1 MNCSN
6 DIKLL
11 YMNRIIIVGNG
22 FDLAHQL
29 ATKYEDFINW
39 YWEEWGH
46 SLSTSMKRNLT
57 DGLCSFKL
65 KEEVGLAGW
74 YYVWGWHYHIS
85 TRDYPLQDLVKQAK
99 TDTEVCN
106 FDMHSIFFTE
116 ICKSIEEKGWGD
128 IEAEYYRMLNS
139 VYLSSPQKLNEEFAI
154 VRTKLIEYLTSIQ
167 DSNINDSIVN
177 QATRECMMAPFC
189 EKEISIEGRDKWV
202 NFLKSRIEDED
213 LSGIIK
219 LYEKSDVRERVADIS
234 NFKKKWQNQIDNI
247 GIESIEGNILPSA
260 MLYPDRIMLLNFN
273 YTKTADMYMP
283 VDEYH
288 FPVNHIH
295 GHLDNPDSVI
305 FGYGD
310 DKDDKYQEI
319 SKLNNNELLTNIKSF
334 RYLEDSCFK
343 DTLTFIASAPYQVY
357 IMGHSCGVSDRTL
370 LNTLFEHPN
379 CVSIKPFYYKNGEG
393 QDNYIE
399 IVQNISRNF
408 SDTQKM
414 RDRIVNKTLCLP
426 LPQRIVSNE

>member
-1 MNCSN
+1 
-6 DIKLL
+6 
-11 YMNRIIIVGNG
+11 MNRIIIVGNG

-29 ATKYEDFINW
+29 ATRYEDFINW

-46 SLSTSMKRNLT
+46 LLATSMNRNLT
-57 DGLCSFKL
+57 DGLCSFRL
-65 KEEVGLAGW
+65 KKDVELAGW
-74 YYVWGWHYHIS
+74 YYVWGWHYRIS
-85 TRDYPLQDLVKQAK
+85 PRDYSLRDLVEVAK
-99 TDTEVCN
+99 TDTKVCE
-106 FDMHSIFFTE
+106 FTVHSIFFTE
-116 ICKSIEEKGWGD
+116 ICKSIEEKGWVD

-177 QATRECMMAPFC
+177 QATRECMMSPFC
-189 EKEISIEGRDKWV
+189 ANEISIEGRAKW
-202 NFLKSRIEDED
+202 NEFLKCRIEDED
-213 LSGIIK
+213 LSDTIK
-219 LYEKSDVRERVADIS
+219 LYGESEAREKIKQVSE
-234 NFKKKWQNQIDNI
+234 FKKAQRGQIDNMGI
-247 GIESIEGNILPSA
+247 GSINGNELPSA

-288 FPVNHIH
+288 FPINHIH

-310 DKDDKYQEI
+310 ELDNKYQEI
-319 SKLNNNELLTNIKSF
+319 SSLNNNELLKNIKSI
-334 RYLEDSCFK
+334 RYLEDVNYRNVLEFVE
-343 DTLTFIASAPYQVY
+343 SAPYQIY
-357 IMGHSCGVSDRTL
+357 IMGHSCGTSDRTL

-379 CVSIKPFYYKNGEG
+379 CVSIKPFYYQNDEG

-408 SDTQKM
+408 SNAQKM
-414 RDRIVNKTLCLP
+414 RDRVVNKTFCQP

>member
-1 MNCSN
+1 
-6 DIKLL
+6 
-11 YMNRIIIVGNG
+11 MNRIIIVGNG

-39 YWEEWGH
+39 YWEDRGSYLVGSFCNH
-46 SLSTSMKRNLT
+46 ID

-74 YYVWGWHYHIS
+74 YYIWGWHYRIS
-85 TRDYPLQDLVKQAK
+85 PRDYTLRELVEHAK
-99 TDTEVCN
+99 SDTKVCN
-106 FDMHSIFFTE
+106 FEMHSIFFTE
-116 ICKSIEEKGWGD
+116 ICKSIEEKGWVD

-139 VYLSSPQKLNEEFAI
+139 VYLSSPEKLNNEFAI
-154 VRTKLIEYLTSIQ
+154 VRTKLIEYLTSVQ
-167 DSNINDSIVN
+167 DTNINDSIVN
-177 QATRECMMAPFC
+177 QATRDCMMAPFC
-189 EKEISIEGRDKWV
+189 ANEISIEGRAKW
-202 NFLKSRIEDED
+202 NEFLKCRIEDEY
-213 LSGIIK
+213 LSDTIK
-219 LYEKSDVRERVADIS
+219 LYDESEAREKIKQVSE
-234 NFKKKWQNQIDNI
+234 FKKAQRGQIDNMGI
-247 GIESIEGNILPSA
+247 GSINGNELPSA

-283 VDEYH
+283 VDEHH
-288 FPVNHIH
+288 FPINHIH

-310 DKDDKYQEI
+310 ELDNKYQEI
-319 SKLNNNELLTNIKSF
+319 SSLNNNELLKNIKSI
-334 RYLEDSCFK
+334 RYLEDVNYRNVLEFVE
-343 DTLTFIASAPYQVY
+343 SAPYQIY
-357 IMGHSCGVSDRTL
+357 IMGHSCGTSDRTL

-379 CVSIKPFYYKNGEG
+379 CVSIKPFYYQNDEG

-408 SDTQKM
+408 SNAQKM
-414 RDRIVNKTLCLP
+414 RDRVVNKTFCQP

>member
-1 MNCSN
+1 MN
-6 DIKLL
+6 
-11 YMNRIIIVGNG
+11 YMNRIIIIGNG

-57 DGLCSFKL
+57 DGLCSFRL

-74 YYVWGWHYHIS
+74 YYVWGWHYRIS
-85 TRDYPLQDLVKQAK
+85 PRDYSLRDLVEVAK
-99 TDTEVCN
+99 TDTKVCE
-106 FDMHSIFFTE
+106 FTVHSIFFTE
-116 ICKSIEEKGWGD
+116 ICKAIEEKGWVD

-139 VYLSSPQKLNEEFAI
+139 VYLSSPEKLNNEFAI
-154 VRTKLIEYLTSIQ
+154 LRTKLIEYLISVQ
-167 DSNINDSIVN
+167 DTNINDSIVN

-189 EKEISIEGRDKWV
+189 ANEISIEGRAKW
-202 NFLKSRIEDED
+202 NEFLKCRIEDED
-213 LSGIIK
+213 LSDTIK
-219 LYEKSDVRERVADIS
+219 LYEKADVRERVADIS
-234 NFKKKWQNQIDNI
+234 SFKKKWQDQIDNI
-247 GIESIEGNILPSA
+247 GIESIEGNKLPSA

-283 VDEYH
+283 VDEHH
-288 FPVNHIH
+288 FLVNHIH

-310 DKDDKYQEI
+310 ELDNKYQEI
-319 SKLNNNELLTNIKSF
+319 SNLNNNELLKNIKSI
-334 RYLEDSCFK
+334 RYLEDVNYRNVLEFVE
-343 DTLTFIASAPYQVY
+343 SAPYQIY
-357 IMGHSCGVSDRTL
+357 IMGHSCGTSDRTL

-379 CVSIKPFYYKNGEG
+379 CVSIKPFYYQNDEG

-408 SDTQKM
+408 SNAQKM
-414 RDRIVNKTLCLP
+414 RDRVVNKTFCQP

>member
-1 MNCSN
+1 
-6 DIKLL
+6 
-11 YMNRIIIVGNG
+11 MNRIIIIGNG

-29 ATKYEDFINW
+29 ATRYEDFINW
-39 YWEEWGH
+39 YWDEWGH
-46 SLSTSMKRNLT
+46 SLATSMKRNLT
-57 DGLCSFKL
+57 DGLCSFRL
-65 KEEVGLAGW
+65 KNNVFYAGW
-74 YYVWGWHYHIS
+74 ALVWREHYIPMQEYSLRNHVEYY
-85 TRDYPLQDLVKQAK
+85 K
-99 TDTEVCN
+99 TATNLCDFKV
-106 FDMHSIFFTE
+106 DSLFFTE
-116 ICKSIEEKGWGD
+116 ICKAVEEKGWVD

-139 VYLSSPQKLNEEFAI
+139 VYLSSPQRLNEEFAI
-154 VRTKLIEYLTSIQ
+154 VRKKLIEYLTSIQ

-177 QATRECMMAPFC
+177 QATRDCMMAPFC

-202 NFLKSRIEDED
+202 DFLKCRIEDED
-213 LSGIIK
+213 LSGIMK
-219 LYEKSDVRERVADIS
+219 LYKKTNIRKRVADIS
-234 NFKKKWQNQIDNI
+234 NFKKKWQDQIDND
-247 GIESIEGNILPSA
+247 GIETVNEELPSD

-283 VDEYH
+283 ADKHH

-393 QDNYIE
+393 RDNYIE

-408 SDTQKM
+408 SDAQKM

-426 LPQRIVSNE
+426 LPQK

>member
-1 MNCSN
+1 
-6 DIKLL
+6 
-11 YMNRIIIVGNG
+11 MNRIIIIGNG

-29 ATKYEDFINW
+29 ATRYEDFINW
-39 YWEEWGH
+39 YWDEWGH
-46 SLSTSMKRNLT
+46 SLATSMKRNLT
-57 DGLCSFKL
+57 DGLCSFRL
-65 KEEVGLAGW
+65 KNNVFYAGW
-74 YYVWGWHYHIS
+74 ALVWREHYIPMQEYSLRNHVEYY
-85 TRDYPLQDLVKQAK
+85 K
-99 TDTEVCN
+99 TATNLCDFKV
-106 FDMHSIFFTE
+106 DSLFFTE
-116 ICKSIEEKGWGD
+116 ICKAVEEKGWVD

-139 VYLSSPQKLNEEFAI
+139 VYLSSPQRLNEEFAI
-154 VRTKLIEYLTSIQ
+154 VRKKLIEYLTSIQ

-177 QATRECMMAPFC
+177 QATRDCMMAPFC

-202 NFLKSRIEDED
+202 DFLKCRIEDED
-213 LSGIIK
+213 LSGIMK
-219 LYEKSDVRERVADIS
+219 LYKKTNIRKRVADIS
-234 NFKKKWQNQIDNI
+234 NFKKKWQDQIDND
-247 GIESIEGNILPSA
+247 GIETVNEELPSD

-283 VDEYH
+283 ADKHH

-370 LNTLFEHPN
+370 LNSLLEQTN
-379 CVSIKPFYYKNGEG
+379 SVSIKPFYYKNGEG
-393 QDNYIE
+393 RDNYIE

-408 SDTQKM
+408 SDAQKM

-426 LPQRIVSNE
+426 LPQK

>member
-1 MNCSN
+1 
-6 DIKLL
+6 
-11 YMNRIIIVGNG
+11 MNRIIIVGNG

-29 ATKYEDFINW
+29 TTKYEDFINW

-57 DGLCSFKL
+57 DGLCSFRL
-65 KEEVGLAGW
+65 KDNVCYAGW
-74 YYVWGWHYHIS
+74 ALVWREHYIPMQEYSLQNYVEYY
-85 TRDYPLQDLVKQAK
+85 K
-99 TDTEVCN
+99 TATNLCDFKV
-106 FDMHSIFFTE
+106 DSLFFTE
-116 ICKSIEEKGWGD
+116 ICKSIEEKGWVD

-177 QATRECMMAPFC
+177 QATRECMMSPFC
-189 EKEISIEGRDKWV
+189 ANEISIEGRAKW
-202 NFLKSRIEDED
+202 NEFLKCRIEDED
-213 LSGIIK
+213 LSDTIK
-219 LYEKSDVRERVADIS
+219 LYGESEAREKIKQVSE
-234 NFKKKWQNQIDNI
+234 FKKAQRGQIDNMGI
-247 GIESIEGNILPSA
+247 GSINGHELPSA

-283 VDEYH
+283 ADEHH
-288 FPVNHIH
+288 FPINHIH

-310 DKDDKYQEI
+310 ELDNKYQEI
-319 SKLNNNELLTNIKSF
+319 SSLNNNELLKNIKSI
-334 RYLEDSCFK
+334 RYLEDVNYRNVLEFVE
-343 DTLTFIASAPYQVY
+343 SAPYQIY
-357 IMGHSCGVSDRTL
+357 IMGHSCGTSDRTL

-379 CVSIKPFYYKNGEG
+379 CVSIKPFYYQNDEG

-408 SDTQKM
+408 SNAQKM
-414 RDRIVNKTLCLP
+414 RDRVVNKTFCQP

>member
-1 MNCSN
+1 
-6 DIKLL
+6 
-11 YMNRIIIVGNG
+11 MNRIIIVGNG

-39 YWEEWGH
+39 YWEDRGSYLVGSFCNH
-46 SLSTSMKRNLT
+46 ID

-74 YYVWGWHYHIS
+74 YYIWGWHYRIS
-85 TRDYPLQDLVKQAK
+85 PRDYSLRDLVEVAK
-99 TDTEVCN
+99 TDTKVCE
-106 FDMHSIFFTE
+106 FTVHSIFFTE
-116 ICKSIEEKGWGD
+116 ICKSIEEKGWVD

-139 VYLSSPQKLNEEFAI
+139 VYLSSPEKLNNEFAI
-154 VRTKLIEYLTSIQ
+154 VRTKLIEYLTSVQ

-177 QATRECMMAPFC
+177 QATRDCMMAPFC
-189 EKEISIEGRDKWV
+189 ANEISIEGRDKWID
-202 NFLKSRIEDED
+202 FLKCRIEDEY
-213 LSGIIK
+213 LSDTIK
-219 LYEKSDVRERVADIS
+219 LYGESETRKRVRQVSE
-234 NFKKKWQNQIDNI
+234 FKKAQREQIDNMGI
-247 GIESIEGNILPSA
+247 GSINGNELPSA

-283 VDEYH
+283 VDEHH
-288 FPVNHIH
+288 FPINHIH

-310 DKDDKYQEI
+310 ELDNKYQEI
-319 SKLNNNELLTNIKSF
+319 SSLNNNELLKNIKSI
-334 RYLEDSCFK
+334 RYLEDVNYRNVLEFVE
-343 DTLTFIASAPYQVY
+343 SAPYQIY
-357 IMGHSCGVSDRTL
+357 IMGHSCGTSDRTL

-379 CVSIKPFYYKNGEG
+379 CVSIKPFYYQNDEG

-408 SDTQKM
+408 SNAQKM
-414 RDRIVNKTLCLP
+414 RDRVVNKTFCQP

>member
-1 MNCSN
+1 
-6 DIKLL
+6 
-11 YMNRIIIVGNG
+11 MNRIIIIGNG
-22 FDLAHQL
+22 VDLAHQL
-29 ATKYEDFINW
+29 ATRYEDFINW

-46 SLSTSMKRNLT
+46 LLATSMNRNLT
-57 DGLCSFKL
+57 DGLCSFRL
-65 KEEVGLAGW
+65 KKDVELAGW
-74 YYVWGWHYHIS
+74 YYVWGWLYRIS
-85 TRDYPLQDLVKQAK
+85 PRDCSLRDLVEVAK
-99 TDTEVCN
+99 TDTKVCE
-106 FDMHSIFFTE
+106 FTVHSIFFTE
-116 ICKSIEEKGWGD
+116 ICKSIEEKGWVD

-139 VYLSSPQKLNEEFAI
+139 VYLSSPEKLNNEFAI

-167 DSNINDSIVN
+167 NRNINNSIVN

-189 EKEISIEGRDKWV
+189 TKEISIEGRDKWV

-234 NFKKKWQNQIDNI
+234 NFKKKWQDQIDNI
-247 GIESIEGNILPSA
+247 GIESIEGNKLPSA

-310 DKDDKYQEI
+310 ELDNKYQEI
-319 SKLNNNELLTNIKSF
+319 SSLNNNELLKNIKSI
-334 RYLEDSCFK
+334 RYLEDVNYRNVLEFVE
-343 DTLTFIASAPYQVY
+343 SAPYQIY
-357 IMGHSCGVSDRTL
+357 IMGHSCGTSDRTL

-379 CVSIKPFYYKNGEG
+379 CVSIKPFYYQNDEG

-408 SDTQKM
+408 SNAQKM
-414 RDRIVNKTLCLP
+414 RDRVVNKTFCQP

>member
-1 MNCSN
+1 
-6 DIKLL
+6 
-11 YMNRIIIVGNG
+11 MNRIIIVGNG

-29 ATKYEDFINW
+29 ATRYEDFINW

-46 SLSTSMKRNLT
+46 LLATSMNRNLT
-57 DGLCSFKL
+57 DGLCSFRL
-65 KEEVGLAGW
+65 KKDVELAGW

-85 TRDYPLQDLVKQAK
+85 TRDYPLQDLVKHAK

-116 ICKSIEEKGWGD
+116 ICKAIEEKGWVD

-139 VYLSSPQKLNEEFAI
+139 VYLSSPEKLNNEFAI
-154 VRTKLIEYLTSIQ
+154 VRAKLIEYLTSIQ

-189 EKEISIEGRDKWV
+189 ANEISIEGRAKW
-202 NFLKSRIEDED
+202 NEFLKCRIEDEY
-213 LSGIIK
+213 LSDIIK
-219 LYEKSDVRERVADIS
+219 LYGESEASEKIKQVSE
-234 NFKKKWQNQIDNI
+234 FKKAQRGQIDNMGI
-247 GIESIEGNILPSA
+247 GSINGNELPSA
-260 MLYPDRIMLLNFN
+260 ILYPDRIMLLNFN

-283 VDEYH
+283 VDEHH
-288 FPVNHIH
+288 FPINHIH

-310 DKDDKYQEI
+310 ELDNKYQEI
-319 SKLNNNELLTNIKSF
+319 SSLNNNELLKNIKSI
-334 RYLEDSCFK
+334 RYLEDVNYRNVLEFVE
-343 DTLTFIASAPYQVY
+343 SAPYQIY
-357 IMGHSCGVSDRTL
+357 IMGHSCGTSDRTL

-379 CVSIKPFYYKNGEG
+379 CVSIKPFYYQNDEG

-408 SDTQKM
+408 SNAQKM
-414 RDRIVNKTLCLP
+414 RDRVVNKTFCQP

>member
-1 MNCSN
+1 M
-6 DIKLL
+6 KL
-11 YMNRIIIVGNG
+11 YIIGNG

-57 DGLCSFKL
+57 DGLCSFRL
-65 KEEVGLAGW
+65 KKDVELAGW

-116 ICKSIEEKGWGD
+116 ICKSIEEKGWVD

-167 DSNINDSIVN
+167 DSNINDSIVH

-189 EKEISIEGRDKWV
+189 ANEISIEGRAKW
-202 NFLKSRIEDED
+202 NEFLKCRIEDED
-213 LSGIIK
+213 LSDTIK
-219 LYEKSDVRERVADIS
+219 LYGESKAREKIKQVSE
-234 NFKKKWQNQIDNI
+234 FKKAQRGQIDNMGI
-247 GIESIEGNILPSA
+247 GSINGNELPSA

-283 VDEYH
+283 VDEHH
-288 FPVNHIH
+288 FPINHIH
-295 GHLDNPDSVI
+295 GHLDNLDSVI

-310 DKDDKYQEI
+310 ELDNKYQEI
-319 SKLNNNELLTNIKSF
+319 SSLNNNELLKNIKSI
-334 RYLEDSCFK
+334 RYLEDVNYRNVLEFVE
-343 DTLTFIASAPYQVY
+343 SAPYQIY
-357 IMGHSCGVSDRTL
+357 IMGHSCGTSDRTL

-379 CVSIKPFYYKNGEG
+379 CVSIKPFYYQNDEG

-408 SDTQKM
+408 SNAQKM
-414 RDRIVNKTLCLP
+414 RDRVVNKTFCQP

>member
-1 MNCSN
+1 
-6 DIKLL
+6 
-11 YMNRIIIVGNG
+11 MNRIIIIGNG

-46 SLSTSMKRNLT
+46 SLATSMNRNLT
-57 DGLCSFKL
+57 DGLCSFRL
-65 KEEVGLAGW
+65 KKDVELAGW
-74 YYVWGWHYHIS
+74 YYVWGWHYRIS
-85 TRDYPLQDLVKQAK
+85 PRDYSLRDLVEVAK
-99 TDTEVCN
+99 TDTKVCE
-106 FDMHSIFFTE
+106 FTVHSIFFTE
-116 ICKSIEEKGWGD
+116 ICKSIEEKGWVD

-139 VYLSSPQKLNEEFAI
+139 VYLSSPEKLNNEFAI

-167 DSNINDSIVN
+167 NRNINNSIVN

-189 EKEISIEGRDKWV
+189 TKEISIEGRDKWV

-234 NFKKKWQNQIDNI
+234 NFKKKWQDQIDNI
-247 GIESIEGNILPSA
+247 GIESIEGNKLPSA

-283 VDEYH
+283 ADEHH
-288 FPVNHIH
+288 FPINHIH

-310 DKDDKYQEI
+310 ELDNKYQEI
-319 SKLNNNELLTNIKSF
+319 SSLNNNELLKNIKSI
-334 RYLEDSCFK
+334 RYLEDVNYRNVLEFVE
-343 DTLTFIASAPYQVY
+343 SAPYQIY
-357 IMGHSCGVSDRTL
+357 IMGHSCGTSDRTL

-379 CVSIKPFYYKNGEG
+379 CVSIKPFYYQNDEG

-408 SDTQKM
+408 SNAQKM
-414 RDRIVNKTLCLP
+414 RDRVVNKTFCQP

>member
-1 MNCSN
+1 
-6 DIKLL
+6 
-11 YMNRIIIVGNG
+11 MNRIIIVGNG

-57 DGLCSFKL
+57 DGLCSFRL

-74 YYVWGWHYHIS
+74 YYVWGYHYGIS
-85 TRDYPLQDLVKQAK
+85 PKQYSLRDLVEHVKS
-99 TDTEVCN
+99 DTKVCN

-116 ICKSIEEKGWGD
+116 ICKSIEEKGWVD

-154 VRTKLIEYLTSIQ
+154 VRTKLIEYLTSVQ

-177 QATRECMMAPFC
+177 QATRDCMMAPFC
-189 EKEISIEGRDKWV
+189 ANEISIEGRAKW
-202 NFLKSRIEDED
+202 NEFLKCRIGDED
-213 LSGIIK
+213 LSDTIK
-219 LYEKSDVRERVADIS
+219 LYDESEAREKIKQVSE
-234 NFKKKWQNQIDNI
+234 FKKAQRGQIDNMGI
-247 GIESIEGNILPSA
+247 GSINGNELPSA

-283 VDEYH
+283 ADEHH
-288 FPVNHIH
+288 FPINHIH

-310 DKDDKYQEI
+310 ELDNKYQEI
-319 SKLNNNELLTNIKSF
+319 SSLNNNELLKNIKSI
-334 RYLEDSCFK
+334 RYLEDVNYRNVLEFVE
-343 DTLTFIASAPYQVY
+343 SAPYQIY
-357 IMGHSCGVSDRTL
+357 IMGHSCGASDRTL

-408 SDTQKM
+408 SDAQKM
-414 RDRIVNKTLCLP
+414 RDRVVNKTLCLP

>member
-1 MNCSN
+1 
-6 DIKLL
+6 
-11 YMNRIIIVGNG
+11 MNRIIIVGNG

-29 ATKYEDFINW
+29 ATRYEDFINW
-39 YWEEWGH
+39 YWEKWGH
-46 SLSTSMKRNLT
+46 SLTTSMDRNLT
-57 DGLCSFKL
+57 DGLCSFRL
-65 KEEVGLAGW
+65 KKDVELAGW
-74 YYVWGWHYHIS
+74 YYVWGWLYRIS
-85 TRDYPLQDLVKQAK
+85 PRDCSLRDLVEVAK
-99 TDTEVCN
+99 TDTKVCE
-106 FDMHSIFFTE
+106 FTVHSIFFTE
-116 ICKSIEEKGWGD
+116 ICKSIEEKGWVD

-139 VYLSSPQKLNEEFAI
+139 VYLSSPEKLNNEFAI

-167 DSNINDSIVN
+167 NRNINNSIVN

-189 EKEISIEGRDKWV
+189 ANEISIEGRAKW
-202 NFLKSRIEDED
+202 NEFLKCRIEDDD
-213 LSGIIK
+213 LSDTIK

-234 NFKKKWQNQIDNI
+234 NFKKKWQDQIDNI
-247 GIESIEGNILPSA
+247 GIESIEGNKLPSA

-310 DKDDKYQEI
+310 ELDNKYQEI
-319 SKLNNNELLTNIKSF
+319 SNLNNNELLKNIKSI
-334 RYLEDSCFK
+334 RYLEDVNYRNVLEFVE
-343 DTLTFIASAPYQVY
+343 SAPYQIY
-357 IMGHSCGVSDRTL
+357 IMGHSCGTSDRTL

-379 CVSIKPFYYKNGEG
+379 CVSIKPFYYQNDEG

-408 SDTQKM
+408 SNAQKM
-414 RDRIVNKTLCLP
+414 RDRVVNKTFCQL